1 MELRLAL
8 QDRDRKLFNLIRSH
22 ARLEAKVELMEGEL
36 VQAKGVAPTPTPNPN
51 DKFAITRKKKVRLL
65 PQGVVAIG
73 IRRNLGNVAAKDFG
87 AGILEDISHQTVN
100 RCEVLCG
107 AALNQSAVLSVLRQL
122 MHEVA

>member
-8 QDRDRKLFNLIRSH
+8 QERDRKLFNLIRSH

-36 VQAKGVAPTPTPNPN
+36 VQAKGVAPTPNPN
-51 DKFAITRKKKVRLL
+51 DKFAITRKKKVHVS
-65 PQGVVAIG
+65 PHGVVAIG